1 MQNYALHSSAQ
12 HCQLLTKDF
21 LTYFPSHKAYHKV
34 KACKPNQKVDGC
46 KITPVH
52 NISNCCTRNYAYMAP
67 CKFSDRSNH
76 KFVLFW
82 FVYLNSLSIDVHDPL
97 SEVHPDGGVGS
108 AGELPGAEAVSEA
121 GLPDPG
127 VPDHDHLKGPAAGRQ
142 RRGRAAERV

>member
-1 MQNYALHSSAQ
+1 MDAKLRQ
-12 HCQLLTKDF
+12 CT
-21 LTYFPSHKAYHKV
+21 TYPTVGHE
-34 KACKPNQKVDGC
+34 
-46 KITPVH
+46 ITRTWHLANLVTH
-52 NISNCCTRNYAYMAP
+52 QITSL
-67 CKFSDRSNH
+67 F
-76 KFVLFW
+76 LFW

-127 VPDHDHLKGPAAGRQ
+127 APYHDHLKGPAAGRQ